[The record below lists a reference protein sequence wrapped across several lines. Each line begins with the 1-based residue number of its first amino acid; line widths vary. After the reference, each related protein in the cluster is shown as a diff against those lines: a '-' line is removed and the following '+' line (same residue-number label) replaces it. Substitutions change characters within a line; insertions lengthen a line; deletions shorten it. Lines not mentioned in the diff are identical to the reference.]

1 MGKLNPLSLPLGKGE
16 NQLVLI
22 QGNHTISNCM
32 CFSRIVRD
40 PDDGG
45 LPASEALDEPS
56 AYSQS
61 SGQVE
66 VRERLI
72 QQKNRRAADQA
83 PTKGD
88 SLPLTSGEFRR
99 ESLQVR
105 FQLEE
110 RNRFV
115 QPLAEFG
122 RFRSRPPELTE
133 GIIVHPPADG
143 QVLSHIQMG
152 NQGRMLENHA
162 DRVLLAGNLGG
173 EGDRA
178 GSWLLQACDK
188 SS

>member
-1 MGKLNPLSLPLGKGE
+1 M
-16 NQLVLI
+16 
-22 QGNHTISNCM
+22 
-32 CFSRIVRD
+32 RD

-45 LPASEALDEPS
+45 LPAAEALDQAGAKP
-56 AYSQS
+56 QG

-66 VRERLI
+66 VRERFI

-83 PTKGD
+83 PTEGD

-152 NQGRMLENHA
+152 DQGGMLENHA
-162 DRVLLAGNLGG
+162 DRVGLTGDFWGPGDVADGRLFEAGQEAEQGGLAG
-173 EGDRA
+173 A
-178 GSWLLQACDK
+178 GSAKQGQGLVRFDDDVVVERLGLL
-188 SS
+188 